1 MGDKVKKLKGKFVSV
16 VQTFLDKTGTVLHG
30 LPDVAKPTL
39 CNLLHAQFKKTIV
52 ESVVKFIFCV
62 IAVYLAVFKPFGEQ
76 SSLWISS
83 LLFIGMLLWTIFE
96 SVSYCMLLIMIV
108 QERSV
113 RSGIIEF
120 VKWKFPKVSIGS
132 DIYEIARIFGPR
144 FSSQFQ
150 NLRSS
155 NDVIW
160 DFIVYLAKNAITFVS
175 IFSLYILLIHWI
187 FKPIILE
194 NFAGM
199 TIMQIY
205 LFPIRQFL

>member
-30 LPDVAKPTL
+30 LPNAVKPRL
-39 CNLLHAQFKKTIV
+39 RNLLHAQFKKTII
-52 ESVVKFIFCV
+52 EAAVKLIFCV

-96 SVSYCMLLIMIV
+96 SVSYCMLLIMII

-113 RSGIIEF
+113 RTGIIEF

-175 IFSLYILLIHWI
+175 IFSLYILLVHWI

-194 NFAGM
+194 NFAGL
-199 TIMQIY
+199 TTMQIY

>member
-1 MGDKVKKLKGKFVSV
+1 MDDKVKNLKGKLVSV
-16 VQTFLDKTGTVLHG
+16 AQTFLDKIGSVLHV

-39 CNLLHAQFKKTIV
+39 CNLLHAQFNKTIV

-175 IFSLYILLIHWI
+175 IFSLYILLVHWI

>member
-1 MGDKVKKLKGKFVSV
+1 MDDKVKNLKGKLVSV
-16 VQTFLDKTGTVLHG
+16 AQTFLDKIGSVLHV

-113 RSGIIEF
+113 RTGIIEF

-144 FSSQFQ
+144 FSSHFQ

-175 IFSLYILLIHWI
+175 IFSLYILLVHWI

-194 NFAGM
+194 NFAGL

>member
-1 MGDKVKKLKGKFVSV
+1 MDDKVKNLKGKLVSV
-16 VQTFLDKTGTVLHG
+16 AQTFLDKIGSVLHV

-62 IAVYLAVFKPFGEQ
+62 IAIYLAVFKPFGEQ

-175 IFSLYILLIHWI
+175 IFSLYILLVHWV

-194 NFAGM
+194 NFAGL

>member
-1 MGDKVKKLKGKFVSV
+1 MDDKVKNLKGKLVSV
-16 VQTFLDKTGTVLHG
+16 AQTFLDKIGSVLHV

-52 ESVVKFIFCV
+52 ESEVKFIFCV

-175 IFSLYILLIHWI
+175 IFSLYILLVHWV

-194 NFAGM
+194 NFAGL